1 MFLNALKQL
10 EQFKKEYPEHE
21 GFIFRS
27 KKRIIISHYPLRY
40 FDGFDYKP
48 EYDSLTYMEEL
59 PEHGDDL
66 RIFRFKKNIREFLI
80 THRIY
85 DIQFNP
91 YQSNFLCFFVKH
103 YDSKELAAKVIWKY
117 YKKYRYNLFRKRLDP
132 LKKELMEYCW
142 HPSRV
147 CEELCYPIYQFEIDS
162 ESDSESEPSIELQI
176 KILDIEIQA
185 KMKLREYLQSKL
197 I

>member
-10 EQFKKEYPEHE
+10 EQFKKEFPEHE

-59 PEHGDDL
+59 PEYGDDF
-66 RIFRFKKNIREFLI
+66 RIYRFKYNIREFLI
-80 THRIY
+80 THKIY

-91 YQSNFLCFFVKH
+91 YNTYFLCFFVKH
-103 YDSKELAAKVIWKY
+103 YDPKQLAAIKIWKY

-142 HPSRV
+142 HPSRLQ
-147 CEELCYPIYQFEIDS
+147 EELY
-162 ESDSESEPSIELQI
+162 
-176 KILDIEIQA
+176 
-185 KMKLREYLQSKL
+185 
-197 I
+197 